1 MSFKENISQQTIN
14 TTLHVYPSQVRSNIN
29 ETLDKILS
37 KKVEGYCNEN
47 GYILR
52 GSTKIL
58 NRSLGKILSLNN
70 KSKIVYDI
78 TFSADVISPKMGDKI
93 QVVIDSTNKMG
104 AISYVKYDDVTTLQE
119 SPLII
124 IIPNE
129 YFNDSNY
136 KLKDMNK
143 GNRIS
148 VEIIAVRIKYKS
160 EQIHVV
166 AKPV

>member
-1 MSFKENISQQTIN
+1 MSFKENISKQTIN

-78 TFSADVISPKMGDKI
+78 TFSADVISPKMGDII

-129 YFNDSNY
+129 YFNESNY

-143 GNRIS
+143 GNRLS